1 MPQEEFTLTPQQVAV
16 LDLYAALRNLERN
29 DVAEAAVMQAVIDA
43 SKPGEA
49 SK

>member
-1 MPQEEFTLTPQQVAV
+1 MPEEEFTLTPKQLAV
-16 LDLYAALRNLERN
+16 LDLYAALRKLERN
-29 DVAEAAVMQAVIDA
+29 DVAEAVALQAVIDA